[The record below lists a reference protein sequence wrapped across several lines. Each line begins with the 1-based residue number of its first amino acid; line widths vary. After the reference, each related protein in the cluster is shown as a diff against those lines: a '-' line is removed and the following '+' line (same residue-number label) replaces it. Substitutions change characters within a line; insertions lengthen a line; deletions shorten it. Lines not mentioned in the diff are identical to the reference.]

1 MTTEYDD
8 ENCGQLIIATDD
20 ELVDCPPASPD
31 GESEFSSTTE
41 PSQKLDGEKS
51 NVKVLA
57 HVDSSTSQSQS
68 AIPDST
74 QISSTETKMDGS
86 NLEIG
91 EIDGKKQELKNVST
105 RNKKREKVSTKNF
118 DQKPLNA
125 DKHQNKTNEENT
137 AKIVVKHKPH
147 GVHNFLSG
155 TLNKKTMIDKSTCVF
170 TRANG
175 TSNGLEEHLLSMRP
189 GTNVTIDITI
199 ICKSGGNTLY
209 ICAKWRGQEYHGV
222 LTDGE
227 PLFSHHHSQKRNA
240 NSNSNKSH
248 FDNDGSGPSH
258 SMAAEGDRVSNIGG
272 VKRGGKRGGTHLS
285 KPSIAT
291 SGPEDKRLKNIA
303 DNTVGQPNHANKQL
317 VSSKS
322 CSEPTTP
329 GPVSSEQSS
338 SSSNAFFPHAVPH
351 SPIASTSN
359 PSSFHKQSAK
369 RRLSSASSSS
379 QNTHPGLYEASR
391 RSFPH
396 RCPHKQCGFRFGAI
410 PDLNT
415 HLLIGH
421 QSFERTKAAILE
433 SSATQTISPEMNSI
447 GCDPFNISQNNEES
461 SSSSHILCF
470 KCKQLLTKEE
480 KEAFKNCQTTKIIRP
495 NTLSIDE
502 QEEEGPS
509 TTKKQR
515 LQKAKEAENDD
526 SPGFSDIS
534 DDAAPTLEKQEQ
546 MFDKQNDDQQASQ
559 QNKNKNEIPFTIA
572 DIASSSLT
580 TSPLFLQKLVPGDGQ
595 LIDSATLYLQQ
606 LQQQQEQ
613 LKGENENKN
622 LLEKSI
628 TSSTNVGRIS
638 TDLNNERSQQP
649 QQQTFNETSFPFS
662 VSSNI
667 DPSNLQPGISAT
679 MFGQQ
684 NPFAISQLQAFVAA
698 NQQQSSASPKF
709 LNPSSSGLLSLGTP
723 MSSTAAKLDANAQIH
738 HKIYELQEHANTSA
752 VAGGEQLGNVHISAA
767 SRSSST
773 KPLQSQIGSTVSPI
787 PSMRP
792 NSAIASGG
800 VSQQQRG
807 SSQNDQSNIS
817 QNLQQHHQNL
827 QKPQQLP
834 QQQQPTLLN
843 PSNPFF
849 LRPPS
854 NPGMAF
860 LPSTPSFVP
869 PSITPISAAPPN
881 NAAALFAIQQQMA
894 MAQQQQQAMRRN
906 SNNNGPPMPT
916 TSGGNTLHQQ
926 QQIQQQQIPTSMFAQ
941 PFGGQMQIPPGLLA
955 ASGIDFNVL
964 QQYTALINQASGS
977 SGGALPQSNNNLPHI
992 QQQQNHNQK

>member
-1 MTTEYDD
+1 
-8 ENCGQLIIATDD
+8 
-20 ELVDCPPASPD
+20 
-31 GESEFSSTTE
+31 
-41 PSQKLDGEKS
+41 
-51 NVKVLA
+51 
-57 HVDSSTSQSQS
+57 
-68 AIPDST
+68 
-74 QISSTETKMDGS
+74 
-86 NLEIG
+86 
-91 EIDGKKQELKNVST
+91 
-105 RNKKREKVSTKNF
+105 
-118 DQKPLNA
+118 
-125 DKHQNKTNEENT
+125 
-137 AKIVVKHKPH
+137 
-147 GVHNFLSG
+147 
-155 TLNKKTMIDKSTCVF
+155 
-170 TRANG
+170 
-175 TSNGLEEHLLSMRP
+175 
-189 GTNVTIDITI
+189 
-199 ICKSGGNTLY
+199 
-209 ICAKWRGQEYHGV
+209 
-222 LTDGE
+222 
-227 PLFSHHHSQKRNA
+227 
-240 NSNSNKSH
+240 
-248 FDNDGSGPSH
+248 
-258 SMAAEGDRVSNIGG
+258 
-272 VKRGGKRGGTHLS
+272 
-285 KPSIAT
+285 
-291 SGPEDKRLKNIA
+291 
-303 DNTVGQPNHANKQL
+303 
-317 VSSKS
+317 
-322 CSEPTTP
+322 
-329 GPVSSEQSS
+329 
-338 SSSNAFFPHAVPH
+338 
-351 SPIASTSN
+351 
-359 PSSFHKQSAK
+359 
-369 RRLSSASSSS
+369 
-379 QNTHPGLYEASR
+379 
-391 RSFPH
+391 
-396 RCPHKQCGFRFGAI
+396 
-410 PDLNT
+410 
-415 HLLIGH
+415 
-421 QSFERTKAAILE
+421 
-433 SSATQTISPEMNSI
+433 MNSI
-447 GCDPFNISQNNEES
+447 GCDPLNISQNNEES
-461 SSSSHILCF
+461 SSSQILCF

-480 KEAFKNCQTTKIIRP
+480 KEAFKNCQTAKIIRP

-515 LQKAKEAENDD
+515 LHKAKEAENDD

-546 MFDKQNDDQQASQ
+546 MFDKQNDQQASQ

-606 LQQQQEQ
+606 LQQQEQ

-628 TSSTNVGRIS
+628 TSSTNVGRVS
-638 TDLNNERSQQP
+638 TDLNNERSQQQP

-723 MSSTAAKLDANAQIH
+723 LSTAAAKLDANAQIH

-752 VAGGEQLGNVHISAA
+752 VAGGEGNVHISAA

-800 VSQQQRG
+800 ASQQQRG
-807 SSQNDQSNIS
+807 SSQNDQSSIS
-817 QNLQQHHQNL
+817 QNSQQHQQNL

-834 QQQQPTLLN
+834 QQQPTLLN

-860 LPSTPSFVP
+860 LPSNPSFAP

-906 SNNNGPPMPT
+906 SNNNNGPPMPT

-926 QQIQQQQIPTSMFAQ
+926 QQQQIPTSMFAQ
-941 PFGGQMQIPPGLLA
+941 PFGGQMQVPPGLLA
-955 ASGIDFNVL
+955 AAASGMDFNVL
-964 QQYTALINQASGS
+964 QQYAALINQASGS

-992 QQQQNHNQK
+992 QQQNHNQK